1 MKTAEQDHPWAASH
15 SKRNEFITSTGL
27 VSISAESSLRSL
39 FTLFCLA
46 DSIIGFQGG
55 TVERQSPTR
64 PNHVIGNHVRW
75 GTAVHIICYS
85 KDTSCW

>member
-55 TVERQSPTR
+55 TVERQSPKR
-64 PNHVIGNHVRW
+64 PLEIEV
-75 GTAVHIICYS
+75 YPQ
-85 KDTSCW
+85 KDNSPKRPLEK